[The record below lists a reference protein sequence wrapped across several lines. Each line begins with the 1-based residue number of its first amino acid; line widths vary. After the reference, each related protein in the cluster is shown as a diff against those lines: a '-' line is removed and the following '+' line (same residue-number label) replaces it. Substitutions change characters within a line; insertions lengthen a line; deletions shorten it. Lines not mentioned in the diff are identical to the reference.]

1 MFYDSELLFLQ
12 KVLEKCHI
20 QTVIFNPK
28 TKISNLD
35 TVGYR
40 SILLGSR
47 ANDVFY
53 DYFPQ
58 INPNTIYI
66 LDDPFKCS
74 YLFWLLPYNDTE
86 SVFLIGPYLNEDLT
100 HKEILERC
108 ENLKLSPEMSKHLEL
123 LYASVPVIKDNNY
136 IFALVNSFAEF
147 LWNGQNNFETV
158 NINHKDTVAFNEDN
172 PQIISD
178 FEEAQ
183 LTVNAMEERYNFENA
198 LIDAVASGNINS
210 AQLMMANFSS
220 LAFENRVTDQLRNL
234 KNYCIIMNTL
244 FRKAA
249 ERGGVHP
256 IYIDKTSSGFAKQIE
271 NAHTVAQVSEM
282 MPEILKTYCNLV
294 KKNSVKG
301 YSPPVKKVIIKI
313 DSDLTAD
320 LSLNAMAALCNVSPS
335 YFSALFKKETGV
347 TLTDF
352 VTNRRIRFAK
362 HLLKTTNLQIQT
374 IAQHCGILD
383 FHYFCRMFKK
393 SVGLTPTQYREN
405 IIFS

>member
-20 QTVIFNPK
+20 QTVLINPK
-28 TKISNLD
+28 TKISNID
-35 TVGYR
+35 TLGYR
-40 SILLGSR
+40 SFLLGSR

-53 DYFPQ
+53 DYFPK
-58 INPNTIYI
+58 IRPNTIYI
-66 LDDPFKCS
+66 LEDPFKCN
-74 YLFWLLPYNDTE
+74 YLFWILPFCETE
-86 SVFLIGPYLNEDLT
+86 TVFLIGPYLNEDLT

-108 ENLKLSPEMSKHLEL
+108 ESLGLTPEMSKHLEL
-123 LYASVPVIKDNNY
+123 LYASVPVIKDKNY

-147 LWNGQNNFETV
+147 LWNGQKNFETI
-158 NINHKDTVAFNEDN
+158 NINHSDTVAFNEN
-172 PQIISD
+172 SLQRISD
-178 FEEAQ
+178 TEEAQ

-198 LIDAVASGNINS
+198 LIDAVASGNINA

-220 LAFENRVTDQLRNL
+220 LAFENRVTDQLRNM

-256 IYIDKTSSGFAKQIE
+256 IYIDKTSSDFAKRIE
-271 NAHTVAQVSEM
+271 NAHTVTQITEM

-301 YSPPVKKVIIKI
+301 YSQPVKKVIIKI

-320 LSLNAMAALCNVSPS
+320 LSLNAMSAICNVSPS
-335 YFSALFKKETGV
+335 YFSALFKKETGL
-347 TLTDF
+347 TLTEF
-352 VTNRRIRFAK
+352 VNKRRISLAK

-393 SVGLTPTQYREN
+393 SVGQTPTQYREN
-405 IIFS
+405 LLFN

>member
-20 QTVIFNPK
+20 QTLLINPR
-28 TKISNLD
+28 TKISNID
-35 TVGYR
+35 TLGYR
-40 SILLGSR
+40 SFLLGSR
-47 ANDVFY
+47 ANGVFY
-53 DYFPQ
+53 DYFPE
-58 INPNTIYI
+58 IKPNTIYI

-74 YLFWLLPYNDTE
+74 YLFWLLPFCETE
-86 SVFLIGPYLNEDLT
+86 TVFLIGPYLNEDLT
-100 HKEILERC
+100 HKEILERS
-108 ENLKLSPEMSKHLEL
+108 ENLGLTPEKSKHLEL
-123 LYASVPVIKDNNY
+123 LYASVPVIKDSNY

-147 LWNGQNNFETV
+147 LWNGQKNFETV
-158 NINHKDTVAFNEDN
+158 NINHRDTVAFNEN
-172 PQIISD
+172 SLQIISD
-178 FEEAQ
+178 TEESQ

-210 AQLMMANFSS
+210 ARLMMANFSS

-256 IYIDKTSSGFAKQIE
+256 IYIDKTSSDFAKQIE
-271 NAHTVAQVSEM
+271 NAHTVTQITEM
-282 MPEILKTYCNLV
+282 MPEILKAYCNLV

-320 LSLNAMAALCNVSPS
+320 LSLNSMAALCNVSPS

-347 TLTDF
+347 TLTNF
-352 VTNRRIRFAK
+352 VTNRRIRLAK

-393 SVGLTPTQYREN
+393 NVGITPTQYREN
-405 IIFS
+405 LLFN